1 MATLCLTPIN
11 YSLCEHA
18 AMKLSYQRNN
28 SDTDVGILLYNILYG
43 PTVDTVV
50 TSVNTTEYGFYNF
63 TSDRNETSLCLY
75 FLGIS
80 MIANRQKYE
89 VHQICDVKKLP
100 LEKKHSL
107 IFYLAGGYTLHS
119 SCFVSSID
127 NNRLLEYL
135 RRD

>member
-11 YSLCEHA
+11 YSLCDHA

-28 SDTDVGILLYNILYG
+28 SDTDVGILLNNILYG
-43 PTVDTVV
+43 PTMDTVV
-50 TSVNTTEYGFYNF
+50 ASVNTTEYGFSNF
-63 TSDRNETSLCLY
+63 TSERNETSLCLH

-89 VHQICDVKKLP
+89 VHQICDVKKLH

-107 IFYLAGGYTLHS
+107 IFYLAGEYTLHT
-119 SCFVSSID
+119 SCFVSMTFRVSTSRI
-127 NNRLLEYL
+127 LWV
-135 RRD
+135 